1 MEMAMYIMKILKSQ
15 LMIMWS
21 WGFNSPKV
29 ISNGLSFKVQGF
41 KFKGTVEVVYNEGT
55 DLFDISFIKR
65 NKVVEIIEGIYIDQL
80 ITVIDNH
87 VEKVDNYKERVEAEY
102 SLI

>member
-1 MEMAMYIMKILKSQ
+1 MYIMRVLKSQ
-15 LMIMWS
+15 LMVVWS
-21 WGFNSPKV
+21 CGFNSPKA
-29 ISNGLSFKVQGF
+29 IANGLSFRVQCF
-41 KFKGTVEVVYNEGT
+41 KFKGTVEVIYNEGS

>member
-1 MEMAMYIMKILKSQ
+1 MGIQ
-15 LMIMWS
+15 L
-21 WGFNSPKV
+21 PKT
-29 ISNGLSFKVQGF
+29 ITNGLSFRVQGF

-65 NKVVEIIEGIYIDQL
+65 NKIIEIIEGIYFDQL
-80 ITVIDNH
+80 VTVIDYH